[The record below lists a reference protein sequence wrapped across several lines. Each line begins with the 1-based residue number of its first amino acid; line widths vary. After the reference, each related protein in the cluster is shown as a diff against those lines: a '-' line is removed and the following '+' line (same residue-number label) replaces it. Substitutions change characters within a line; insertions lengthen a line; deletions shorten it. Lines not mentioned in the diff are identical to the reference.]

1 MLFLL
6 GQIKVGGSMELI
18 LTLPRRSLL
27 LLSRSALS
35 EKNKSTAHAYA
46 LSFILIVMTLCCL
59 DVG

>member
-27 LLSRSALS
+27 FSRSALS
-35 EKNKSTAHAYA
+35 EKNKSTAHAHV

-59 DVG
+59 DIG